1 MTMWA
6 RVDLTA
12 PPLPNPAASGP
23 DVTASWIS
31 PENLDGDH
39 LAALTRALSNVLS
52 TDRAEYTYAQLIDGL
67 PTRDSEL
74 ELRSFYPAEEQHPVY
89 KHEKLCD
96 GARETARRLRSQ
108 LSLSDL
114 RFDPL
119 ALQGYQDA
127 SPQSR
132 NFLLRLFELVA
143 ISIHQVAVR
152 SFEMDEGRHREEY
165 LQWWESWRERHRH
178 AEGIE
183 QWHAVAFPPVP
194 FYHTQYQCFDQ
205 YPKGKAYMVG
215 YWAEAKILGG
225 VAWFDRGASD
235 LECNDIS
242 LHGDFIDEPKTLC
255 PLTAA
260 QWDAV
265 VTFLTADLATG
276 SPPASPFPLHATAQ
290 NLPRYTPYFAVKYQ
304 HIFRNRFDLKLPGRY
319 ERPHPRAVSAVDY
332 PEKADHEWV
341 VEHSLHKTFGRPIDE
356 EEMERRLDVL
366 RRCQPGNP
374 YSMAPL
380 PEEIARGEGEE
391 DQAKGDE
398 SDQKDESS
406 QAASEPD
413 ETDESDNSSS
423 AAVPPAAVQ
432 INDTPSAVARA
443 LKTYAQSPSARCPP
457 APVIRV
463 GSRHLMDLE
472 PKVEQLRASVLSSL
486 DAFASRERNL
496 RRAGEQLGLVK
507 PPRGGRAG
515 AAAAA
520 PKGKK
525 RARDDDDDDN
535 DDDDDKDEPQQY
547 PAAKKRRTNNGNA
560 VEPQTQQQQT
570 LSLPLPLPL
579 PPNTFFAQRLDTAR
593 ATIETTRR
601 LRRPDREQYYER
613 CGQHLAL
620 VEDLLGAA
628 WNSLCGSL
636 GLAWYTLGPIPGDVV
651 WERSIGV
658 LFEVVRRVKAREEE
672 EEEEREQGE
681 REEEQQ
687 QQQQQ

>member
-12 PPLPNPAASGP
+12 PPLPDPAASGP

-132 NFLLRLFELVA
+132 DFHLRLVELVA

-165 LQWWESWRERHRH
+165 LQWWESWRERYRH

-194 FYHTQYQCFDQ
+194 FYHTQYQCFDK

-235 LECNDIS
+235 LECNDIF

-255 PLTAA
+255 PLTVA

-265 VTFLTADLATG
+265 VTFLTADLDTA

-304 HIFRNRFDLKLPGRY
+304 HIFRNRFDLKLPRRY

-332 PEKADHEWV
+332 PEKEHHEWV

-391 DQAKGDE
+391 DQ
-398 SDQKDESS
+398 
-406 QAASEPD
+406 
-413 ETDESDNSSS
+413 
-423 AAVPPAAVQ
+423 
-432 INDTPSAVARA
+432 
-443 LKTYAQSPSARCPP
+443 
-457 APVIRV
+457 
-463 GSRHLMDLE
+463 
-472 PKVEQLRASVLSSL
+472 
-486 DAFASRERNL
+486 
-496 RRAGEQLGLVK
+496 GL
-507 PPRGGRAG
+507 
-515 AAAAA
+515 
-520 PKGKK
+520 
-525 RARDDDDDDN
+525 
-535 DDDDDKDEPQQY
+535 
-547 PAAKKRRTNNGNA
+547 
-560 VEPQTQQQQT
+560 
-570 LSLPLPLPL
+570 
-579 PPNTFFAQRLDTAR
+579 
-593 ATIETTRR
+593 
-601 LRRPDREQYYER
+601 
-613 CGQHLAL
+613 
-620 VEDLLGAA
+620 
-628 WNSLCGSL
+628 
-636 GLAWYTLGPIPGDVV
+636 
-651 WERSIGV
+651 
-658 LFEVVRRVKAREEE
+658 
-672 EEEEREQGE
+672 
-681 REEEQQ
+681 
-687 QQQQQ
+687 